1 MSDFTP
7 DFKSGFRP
15 ALRPVLGKKGA
26 IASTAIQLSPLP
38 EGAII
43 HVLAAPDTADMEAR
57 LRNLGSLANGDV
69 RAVSPGQ
76 WFIVGEKPLSHTEM
90 KAFLAALEPQA
101 TGVDQSQGR
110 VRIRIE
116 GRMAERVLAKGT
128 AVDLS
133 IAAFPA
139 GRSATTLIGHIA
151 AHLTRLDGQMFEVIV
166 LRGFAESL
174 WDDLARMSLEFQ

>member
-1 MSDFTP
+1 MSDFKP

-15 ALRPVLGKKGA
+15 TLRPVLGAKGA
-26 IASTAIQLSPLP
+26 IASTAIKLSALP

-43 HVLAAPDTADMEAR
+43 HVLAAPGAADMEVR
-57 LRNLGSLANGDV
+57 LRSFAKGDV

-76 WFIVGEKPLSHTEM
+76 WFIVGEEPLSHADM
-90 KAFLAALEPQA
+90 KAVLAALEPQA

-116 GRMAERVLAKGT
+116 GKMTERVLAKGT

-133 IAAFPA
+133 LAAFPV

-151 AHLTRLDGQMFEVIV
+151 AHLTRLDEQVFEVIV

>member
-1 MSDFTP
+1 MSDFKP

-15 ALRPVLGKKGA
+15 ALRPVLGAKRA
-26 IASTAIQLSPLP
+26 IASTAIKLSPLP

-43 HVLAAPDTADMEAR
+43 HVLAAPDATDLEAR
-57 LRNLGSLANGDV
+57 LRELAKGDI

-76 WFIVGEKPLSHTEM
+76 WFIVGEQPLSHADM
-90 KAFLAALEPQA
+90 KALLAALEPLA

-116 GRMAERVLAKGT
+116 GKMAERVLAKGT

-133 IAAFPA
+133 LAAFPA
-139 GRSATTLIGHIA
+139 GHSAVTLIGHIA
-151 AHLTRLDGQMFEVIV
+151 AHLTRVDGQVFEIIV

>member
-1 MSDFTP
+1 MS

-15 ALRPVLGKKGA
+15 ALRPVLGAKRA
-26 IASTAIQLSPLP
+26 IASTAIKLSPMP

-43 HVLAAPDTADMEAR
+43 HVLAAPDATDLEAR
-57 LRNLGSLANGDV
+57 LRHLAKGDI
-69 RAVSPGQ
+69 RAFSPGQ
-76 WFIVGEKPLSHTEM
+76 WFIVGEQPLPHADV
-90 KAFLAALEPQA
+90 KALLTALEPQA

-116 GRMAERVLAKGT
+116 GKMAERVLAKGT

-133 IAAFPA
+133 LVAFTVGHSVA
-139 GRSATTLIGHIA
+139 TLIGHIA
-151 AHLTRLDGQMFEVIV
+151 AHLTRLDGRVFEVIV

>member
-1 MSDFTP
+1 MSDFKP

-15 ALRPVLGKKGA
+15 ALRPVLGAKRA
-26 IASTAIQLSPLP
+26 IASTAIKLSPLP

-43 HVLAAPDTADMEAR
+43 HVLAAPDATDLEVR
-57 LRNLGSLANGDV
+57 LRGLTIGDI

-76 WFIVGEKPLSHTEM
+76 WFIVGEHPLSNADM
-90 KAFLAALEPQA
+90 KALLAALEPQA

-116 GRMAERVLAKGT
+116 GKMAERVLAKGT

-133 IAAFPA
+133 LAAFPA
-139 GRSATTLIGHIA
+139 GHSATTLIGHIA
-151 AHLTRLDGQMFEVIV
+151 AHLTRVDAQVFEVIV

-174 WDDLARMSLEFQ
+174 WNDLARMSLEFQ

>member
-1 MSDFTP
+1 MS

-15 ALRPVLGKKGA
+15 ALRPVLGAKRA
-26 IASTAIQLSPLP
+26 IASTAIELSPLP

-43 HVLAAPDTADMEAR
+43 HVLAAPDATDLEAR
-57 LRNLGSLANGDV
+57 LRHLAKGDI
-69 RAVSPGQ
+69 RAFSPGQ
-76 WFIVGEKPLSHTEM
+76 WFIVGEQPLPHADV
-90 KAFLAALEPQA
+90 KALLTALEPQA

-116 GRMAERVLAKGT
+116 GKMAERVLAKGT

-133 IAAFPA
+133 LVAFPVGHSVA
-139 GRSATTLIGHIA
+139 TLIVHIA
-151 AHLTRLDGQMFEVIV
+151 AHLTRLDGRVFEVIV

>member
-1 MSDFTP
+1 MSDFKP
-7 DFKSGFRP
+7 DFKSSFRP
-15 ALRPVLGKKGA
+15 TLRPVLGKKGA
-26 IASTAIQLSPLP
+26 IASTTIKLSPLP

-43 HVLAAPDTADMEAR
+43 HVLAAPGAADMEVR
-57 LRNLGSLANGDV
+57 LSSLAKGDV

-76 WFIVGEKPLSHTEM
+76 WFIVGDQPLSHADIKT
-90 KAFLAALEPQA
+90 FLAALEPQA

-110 VRIRIE
+110 VRIRVE

-133 IAAFPA
+133 IAAFPV

-151 AHLTRLDGQMFEVIV
+151 AHLTRLDGPVFEVIV

>member
-1 MSDFTP
+1 MSDFKP

-15 ALRPVLGKKGA
+15 TLRPVLGKKGA
-26 IASTAIQLSPLP
+26 IASTTIKLSPLP

-43 HVLAAPDTADMEAR
+43 HVLAAPDAADMEVR
-57 LRNLGSLANGDV
+57 LSSLAIGDV

-76 WFIVGEKPLSHTEM
+76 WFIVGEQPLSHADM

-110 VRIRIE
+110 IRIRIE

-133 IAAFPA
+133 IAAFPV

-151 AHLTRLDGQMFEVIV
+151 AHLTRLDGPVFEVIV

>member
-1 MSDFTP
+1 MSDFKP

-15 ALRPVLGKKGA
+15 TLRPVLGKKGA
-26 IASTAIQLSPLP
+26 IASTTIKLSPLA

-43 HVLAAPDTADMEAR
+43 HVLAAPDAADMEVR
-57 LRNLGSLANGDV
+57 LSSLAKGDV

-76 WFIVGEKPLSHTEM
+76 WFIVGEQPLSHADMTT
-90 KAFLAALEPQA
+90 FLAALEPQA

-133 IAAFPA
+133 IAAFPV

-151 AHLTRLDGQMFEVIV
+151 AHLTRLDGPVFEVIV

>member
-1 MSDFTP
+1 MPDFKS

-15 ALRPVLGKKGA
+15 TLRPALGAKGA
-26 IASTAIQLSPLP
+26 ISSAALKLSPMP

-43 HVLAAPDTADMEAR
+43 HVLAAPGAADMEVR
-57 LRNLGSLANGDV
+57 LRSLAKGDV

-76 WFIVGEKPLSHTEM
+76 WFIVGEEPLSHAEM
-90 KAFLAALEPQA
+90 KAFLAVLEPQA

-128 AVDLS
+128 AADLS
-133 IAAFPA
+133 IAAFPT
-139 GRSATTLIGHIA
+139 GHSATTLIGHIA
-151 AHLTRLDGQMFEVIV
+151 AHLTRLDGQVFEVIV

>member
-1 MSDFTP
+1 MSDFKP

-26 IASTAIQLSPLP
+26 IASTAIKLSPLP
-38 EGAII
+38 EGTII
-43 HVLAAPDTADMEAR
+43 HVLAAPDTSDMETR
-57 LRNLGSLANGDV
+57 LGSLAKGDV
-69 RAVSPGQ
+69 RVVSPGQ
-76 WFIVGEKPLSHTEM
+76 WFIVGEQPLSPPDM
-90 KAFLAALEPQA
+90 KALLAALEPQA

-133 IAAFPA
+133 PRAFPV
-139 GRSATTLIGHIA
+139 GHSATTLIGHIA
-151 AHLTRLDGQMFEVIV
+151 AHITRLDGQAFEIIV

-174 WDDLARMSLEFQ
+174 WDDLARMGLEFQ

>member
-1 MSDFTP
+1 MSDF
-7 DFKSGFRP
+7 KSDFRP
-15 ALRPVLGKKGA
+15 ALRPVLGAKGA
-26 IASTAIQLSPLP
+26 IASTAIKLFPLP

-43 HVLAAPDTADMEAR
+43 HVLAAPGTAGLEAR
-57 LRNLGSLANGDV
+57 LRGLTIGDV

-76 WFIVGEKPLSHTEM
+76 WFIVGEQPLPHADM
-90 KAFLAALEPQA
+90 KALLTALEPQA

-116 GRMAERVLAKGT
+116 GRLSERVLAKGT

-133 IAAFPA
+133 LAAFPVGHA
-139 GRSATTLIGHIA
+139 TTTLIGHIA
-151 AHLTRLDGQMFEVIV
+151 AHLTRVDGQVFEVIV

-174 WDDLARMSLEFQ
+174 WDDLARMSLEFN

>member
-1 MSDFTP
+1 MSDFKP

-15 ALRPVLGKKGA
+15 ALRPVLGKKRA
-26 IASTAIQLSPLP
+26 IASTAIKLSPLP

-43 HVLAAPDTADMEAR
+43 HVLAAPGAADMEVR
-57 LRNLGSLANGDV
+57 LRSLAKGDV
-69 RAVSPGQ
+69 RAASPGQ
-76 WFIVGEKPLSHTEM
+76 WFIVDEEPLSHAEM

-116 GRMAERVLAKGT
+116 GRMAERALAKGT

-133 IAAFPA
+133 TAAFPA

-151 AHLTRLDGQMFEVIV
+151 AHLTRLDGQVFEVIV

>member
-1 MSDFTP
+1 MPDFKS

-15 ALRPVLGKKGA
+15 TLRPALGAKGA
-26 IASTAIQLSPLP
+26 ISSAALKLSPMP

-43 HVLAAPDTADMEAR
+43 HVLAAPDAQDMETR
-57 LRNLGSLANGDV
+57 LRSLAKGDV

-76 WFIVGEKPLSHTEM
+76 WFIVSEHPMSHGDM
-90 KAFLAALEPQA
+90 KALFAALEPQA

-110 VRIRIE
+110 VRIRVE
-116 GRMAERVLAKGT
+116 GKMAERVLAKGT

-133 IAAFPA
+133 LVAFPV
-139 GRSATTLIGHIA
+139 GSSATTLIGHIA
-151 AHLTRLDGQMFEVIV
+151 AHLTRLDGQVFETVV

>member
-1 MSDFTP
+1 MSDFKP

-15 ALRPVLGKKGA
+15 TLRPVLGKKGA
-26 IASTAIQLSPLP
+26 IASTTIKLSPLA

-43 HVLAAPDTADMEAR
+43 HVLAAPGAADMKVR
-57 LRNLGSLANGDV
+57 LSSLAKGDV

-76 WFIVGEKPLSHTEM
+76 WFIVGEQPLSHADM
-90 KAFLAALEPQA
+90 KTFLAALEPQA

-110 VRIRIE
+110 VRIRVE

-133 IAAFPA
+133 IAAFPV

-151 AHLTRLDGQMFEVIV
+151 AHLTRLDGQVFEVIV